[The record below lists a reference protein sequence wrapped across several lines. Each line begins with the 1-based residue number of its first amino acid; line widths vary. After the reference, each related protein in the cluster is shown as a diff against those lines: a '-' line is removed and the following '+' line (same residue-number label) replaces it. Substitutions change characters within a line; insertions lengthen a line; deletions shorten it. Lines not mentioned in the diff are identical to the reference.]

1 MKQQAEKAFQEM
13 LDISTDLDKAVL
25 FRGDEVIVSN
35 FPESLQAS
43 MVAKAKELAALG
55 GQKAQE
61 MGGSPLT
68 QLVVETDSGS
78 VFVVREAK
86 DGGMGV
92 LATGKK
98 DSRIGLVFYDM
109 KTCIRDSQESEEMAS
124 PAAGGGEPGMGGE
137 EQPDTGV
144 DEAGGP
150 PYGQPFGE
158 TGEQKGGTGA

>member
-35 FPESLQAS
+35 FPESLQSA
-43 MVAKAKELAALG
+43 MVAKARELGALG
-55 GQKAQE
+55 AQKAEE

-68 QLVVETDSGS
+68 QLVVETDMGS
-78 VFVVREAK
+78 VFLVREA
-86 DGGMGV
+86 DQSGMGV

-109 KTCIRDSQESEEMAS
+109 KTCIRDSQESEDL
-124 PAAGGGEPGMGGE
+124 PVAAPGEDTGSTGGIPFGQSF
-137 EQPDTGV
+137 EQP
-144 DEAGGP
+144 
-150 PYGQPFGE
+150 GE
-158 TGEQKGGTGA
+158 KQEGTAS